1 MSKERG
7 TFLPSDLYEFLR
19 GTTPADKFQ
28 QVILLSVVDPEGWP
42 HFAMLSPWELVAKSP
57 CRILLLLYKSG
68 RTTCNIRTNCK
79 LTLAIINPTLSYYV
93 FCFVHPLP
101 ALEEASG
108 QALFELKV
116 EQVLEDLVPTATI
129 LTGLTFEG
137 FDPGIPTED
146 RERAFQMLLS
156 L

>member
-7 TFLPSDLYEFLR
+7 TSLPSDLYEFLR

-28 QVILLSVVDPEGWP
+28 QVILLSVVDPEGWA
-42 HFAMLSPWELVAKSP
+42 HFAMLSPWELAAKSP
-57 CRILLLLYKSG
+57 GRILLLLYESS
-68 RTTCNIRTNCK
+68 RTTYNIWTNGK
-79 LTLAIINPTLSYYV
+79 LTLAIINPALSYYV
-93 FCFVHPLP
+93 FCFAHPLP
-101 ALEEASG
+101 ALEEAPG

-116 EQVLEDLVPTATI
+116 DQVLEDLAPTATI

-137 FDPGIPTED
+137 FDPEIPIQD
-146 RERAFQMLLS
+146 RERAFQKLLS